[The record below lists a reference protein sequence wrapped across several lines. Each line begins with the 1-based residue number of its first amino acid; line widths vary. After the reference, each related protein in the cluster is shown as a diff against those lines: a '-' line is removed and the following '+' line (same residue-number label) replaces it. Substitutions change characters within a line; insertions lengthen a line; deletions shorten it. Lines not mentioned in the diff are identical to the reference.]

1 MKDQY
6 DFSEGERGKFFNEKA
21 ILKIPVFLDSENF
34 VFVEKIATKK
44 QKDISTVVN
53 ELIRSDRDQAD
64 VIE

>member
-1 MKDQY
+1 MKDDY
-6 DFSEGERGKFFNEKA
+6 DFSDGERGKFFNENA
-21 ILKIPVFLDSENF
+21 LLRIPVFLDSENL

-53 ELIRSDRDQAD
+53 ELIRSDRDLAE